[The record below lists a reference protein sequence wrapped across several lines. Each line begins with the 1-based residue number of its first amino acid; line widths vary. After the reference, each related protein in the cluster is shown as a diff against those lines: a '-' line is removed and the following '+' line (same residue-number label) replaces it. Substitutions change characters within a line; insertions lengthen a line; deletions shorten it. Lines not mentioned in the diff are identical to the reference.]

1 MDVAS
6 GVVSYMAYYGLRL
19 LPFYTFRAAQ
29 VREHRKCRSRRRNEP
44 HVRQHW
50 SRVHRILHPRPFM
63 GGGSG
68 HEHLAVCRER
78 DRPTIVFGVHLSNW
92 EVVGAALLGL
102 GYGVCT
108 LYKPTRNRFQ
118 DRIANAVRLRGG
130 AELVPPGP
138 RGARRAYRALT
149 DRRCVFL
156 TWVDEAIDGSI
167 RAPAFGRPMHRR
179 GNLAAMVRLARS
191 TGSRSPPLSSANGAH
206 VSTLRSDRPSNSSRQ
221 RMRTPRCSPTCSD

>member
-1 MDVAS
+1 MSHRGSSVTWRITACASSPSIPFARLRSESIGNADLDAAMNRMCANIGRVYTEYCILDLLWAAGRGMSTSRSVAS
-6 GVVSYMAYYGLRL
+6 ATDRL
-19 LPFYTFRAAQ
+19 F
-29 VREHRKCRSRRRNEP
+29 
-44 HVRQHW
+44 
-50 SRVHRILHPRPFM
+50 
-63 GGGSG
+63 
-68 HEHLAVCRER
+68 
-78 DRPTIVFGVHLSNW
+78 VFGVHLSNW

-179 GNLAAMVRLARS
+179 DNLAAMVRLARS